1 MSLLVIWEILGL
13 FVKTLTADGKCSL
26 RNRNNLLQPIQ
37 TQLYKEEKF
46 FLKFFS
52 FIYEIYVKLWIFWK
66 KKRDLNSLFI
76 SEITNC
82 KRHGCLNV

>member
-37 TQLYKEEKF
+37 TQLYKKEKI
-46 FLKFFS
+46 FLKFF
-52 FIYEIYVKLWIFWK
+52 FVHL
-66 KKRDLNSLFI
+66 
-76 SEITNC
+76 
-82 KRHGCLNV
+82 